1 MDLSSLPPSHS
12 HDIRSGQQLSPAD
25 PPFGVASTFA
35 SGQHVSGVPGK
46 AIGQRWC
53 KVDRPG
59 DAGCAGP
66 GSENID
72 DHDPT
77 NGQQEP
83 EPKTDD
89 DDDGSWQV
97 VTRRRSRSKRHKPE
111 VVAAG
116 GRYGDAR
123 AKNSACEKRA
133 SAGQLPETNSANS
146 TVTRQNQGPQLC
158 RNDSISLSSITP
170 CWYWPL
176 CINSFAQ
183 LSKVE
188 WTPFHAVME
197 RFHLY
202 PQTKVCRDNF
212 RHFNRMMTEGPQ
224 VIRRAG
230 DAFFLVGPFK
240 VLMSE
245 DAWSSDALLLSLV
258 FEHIV
263 PGFLTMLGDRLVNSL
278 TGLSRKYNK
287 LSTPISKLLFQICH
301 NDEGWLDRLGWQ
313 NLSLRSRCILFS
325 SLIFLFKEN
334 NEKDLILNL
343 HQQVSGS
350 WLEKHCYAK
359 LQMMSCD
366 PVRRNPEG
374 DLRDLRASVRA
385 VFLWL
390 EVQIYSVAKPQ
401 ERSDLFA
408 RYVDICD
415 VLLEVRDSLA
425 PVLSSLL
432 FTLWRSVAQWS
443 VRFRTQLPQYLGFDS
458 AISLLDRLLKKFD
471 RWPDLDPLAFELRLS
486 LLGSVLAKCEELM
499 YRRNPVPFF
508 EAWYEY
514 EKKLVL
520 LLAECN
526 RFMVDYQPPFAVE
539 DESNYAQLKEDA
551 RLNLKL
557 RESVFYRLDCEVCR
571 SSRECI
577 QDNLLF
583 CRRAFR
589 YGWDLSRTHRE
600 VGAIELANW
609 YFLAGEHDAG
619 VSLLMDIHCEH
630 ARLSWKKAALLAR
643 HGEFRAAVDE
653 LHRTKALATDFE
665 GAVKHK
671 QDRIDDQ
678 IAMTLLHWY
687 KVDADTDHLIR
698 AYRLCVDLLGR
709 CDVREREIY
718 EGGLAHIVNT
728 MKHSGLSFVD
738 YARESSQL
746 GYLAKDGYSIKS
758 WQHLGDLLLIRHKS
772 SLTDVDTVNK
782 VADGIERKYRFDLYL
797 DKTL

>member
-1 MDLSSLPPSHS
+1 M
-12 HDIRSGQQLSPAD
+12 
-25 PPFGVASTFA
+25 
-35 SGQHVSGVPGK
+35 
-46 AIGQRWC
+46 
-53 KVDRPG
+53 
-59 DAGCAGP
+59 
-66 GSENID
+66 
-72 DHDPT
+72 
-77 NGQQEP
+77 
-83 EPKTDD
+83 
-89 DDDGSWQV
+89 
-97 VTRRRSRSKRHKPE
+97 
-111 VVAAG
+111 
-116 GRYGDAR
+116 
-123 AKNSACEKRA
+123 
-133 SAGQLPETNSANS
+133 PETNSANS
-146 TVTRQNQGPQLC
+146 TVTRQNQGLQLC
-158 RNDSISLSSITP
+158 RNDSVSLSSITS

-188 WTPFHAVME
+188 WTPFHGVME
-197 RFHLY
+197 RFRLY
-202 PQTKVCRDNF
+202 PQTKVGRDNF
-212 RHFNRMMTEGPQ
+212 RHFTRMMTEGPQ
-224 VIRRAG
+224 AIRRAG

-245 DAWSSDALLLSLV
+245 DAWLPDALLLSLV

-278 TGLSRKYNK
+278 AGLSRKYHE
-287 LSTPISKLLFQICH
+287 LFTPIRKLLFQMCD

-325 SLIFLFKEN
+325 SMIFLFKQN
-334 NEKDLILNL
+334 NKQDLILHL

-350 WLEKHCYAK
+350 WLEKHCYAT
-359 LQMMSCD
+359 LQRMSCD
-366 PVRRNPEG
+366 TVRRDPEG
-374 DLRDLRASVRA
+374 DLRDLRANVRA

-401 ERSDLFA
+401 ERSDLFV

-415 VLLEVRDSLA
+415 TLLEAMDSLA
-425 PVLSSLL
+425 PPPSTLL

-443 VRFRTQLPQYLGFDS
+443 VRFRMQLPQYLGFES
-458 AISLLDRLLKKFD
+458 AITLLDRLLIKFD
-471 RWPDLDPLAFELRLS
+471 RWPGLDPLSFELRLS

-499 YRRNPVPFF
+499 CRRNLVPFF
-508 EAWYEY
+508 EAWYGY

-526 RFMVDYQPPFAVE
+526 RFMADYQPPFAIS
-539 DESNYAQLKEDA
+539 DDSDYAQLKEDA

-577 QDNLLF
+577 QDNLQL
-583 CRRAFR
+583 CRRTFK
-589 YGWDLSRTHRE
+589 YGWDLSRSHRE

-630 ARLSWKKAALLAR
+630 ARLSWKKAALLDR
-643 HGEFRAAVDE
+643 QGEFREAVNE
-653 LHRTKALATDFE
+653 LHRTRALATDSE

-671 QDRIDDQ
+671 RDRIDDQ

-687 KVDADTDHLIR
+687 EADANTDHLIS

-718 EGGLAHIVNT
+718 EGGLAHIVNA
-728 MKHSGLSFVD
+728 MKHSGLRFVD

-746 GYLAKDGYSIKS
+746 GYLAEDGYSIKS

-772 SLTDVDTVNK
+772 GLTDVDTVNK
-782 VADGIERKYRFDLYL
+782 VANGIDRKCRFDLYF